1 MRTTTVAASAGNL
14 FQLIRSGAATTRP
27 ELTRLTGLSR
37 SAVGQRV
44 SALIAAG
51 LVTESEPVAS
61 TGGRPP
67 TRLRFTAESGLVLA
81 ADLGVTHCR
90 IAVSTLDGS
99 PLAELAAE
107 KPIALGPDVI
117 LEWLV
122 ERVVDLVAEAGRD
135 AGDIRG
141 IGIGVPGP
149 VEFSAGR
156 AVQPPI
162 MPGWDGVPIPARL
175 HPRFPVPILVDN
187 DVNIMAVG
195 EYGAHW
201 SDTADDLL
209 FVKVGT
215 GIGCG
220 IVVGGDIH
228 RGAQG
233 AAGDIGH
240 IEVQGHQDVRCHCG
254 NTGCVEAVAGG
265 EALAHRLRDLGYD
278 CPDARGVTRLVRG
291 GNADAIRLVRD
302 AGRSIGE
309 VLAGLVNAF
318 NPAVIV
324 VGGDIAEAHTPL
336 LAGVR
341 EVIYRRSTALATR
354 GLELVASRLGDR
366 AGVVGAITTVLD
378 HILATEA
385 IDAVVATSSST
396 ASPTAA
402 GGAP

>member
-1 MRTTTVAASAGNL
+1 MLDWLAD
-14 FQLIRSGAATTRP
+14 
-27 ELTRLTGLSR
+27 
-37 SAVGQRV
+37 RV
-44 SALIAAG
+44 L
-51 LVTESEPVAS
+51 
-61 TGGRPP
+61 
-67 TRLRFTAESGLVLA
+67 
-81 ADLGVTHCR
+81 
-90 IAVSTLDGS
+90 
-99 PLAELAAE
+99 
-107 KPIALGPDVI
+107 
-117 LEWLV
+117 
-122 ERVVDLVAEAGRD
+122 DLVAEAGRD
-135 AGDIRG
+135 PADIRG

-162 MPGWDGVPIPARL
+162 MPGWDGVAIPERL
-175 HPRFPVPILVDN
+175 HGRFPVPILVDN

-201 SDTADDLL
+201 SDTTDDLL

-220 IVVGGDIH
+220 IVVGGEIH

-240 IEVQGHQDVRCHCG
+240 IEVQGHHDVPCHCG

-265 EALAHRLRDLGYD
+265 DALAHRLRDLGYD

-291 GNADAIRLVRD
+291 GNADAVRLVRD

-366 AGVVGAITTVLD
+366 AGVVGAVTTVLD

-385 IDAVVATSSST
+385 IDAVVTATPSGRSRRSESDVPLRHGGRSG
-396 ASPTAA
+396 ALA
-402 GGAP
+402 GRIETELPA